1 MSKAIIMKRMSSL
14 WREDFLLTTNPLRFF
29 IFASRPHWRWA
40 LPAIVAVVLAGVLYA
55 SIPYI
60 FKLIT
65 NAAFELPQEGAYEA
79 LAWACGS
86 YILVLLGAKVI
97 WRVSG
102 FTGAQWA
109 TRERATARHAL
120 TAYVTLHSR
129 SYFSDRFA
137 GSIANKVS
145 RGANGM
151 VDMVD
156 QLLWRFSE
164 LVVFSIVSF
173 FIAFTTNALL
183 AWIFLAWLVSVVAFN
198 IYIVRK
204 RIPLAAHAQKLETGL
219 TGTTVDLLTNIS
231 TMQEYARRVFEIDR
245 LRTLISERRIAGVR
259 NWYFGERILIS
270 NNILQTI
277 FGGVMVYVALRFTL
291 QGTISPGDIVL
302 VVAIIFNI
310 EHLFQTLG
318 SELNKFA
325 ETWGEIKESLEE
337 IVEPH
342 EIMDRPGAKE
352 LKVSRGEIMLKD
364 VTFSYGDAPIFEHL
378 NLHIRAGERV
388 GLVGRSGAGKST
400 LLRLLLKHHILDSGV
415 ISIGGADISSVT
427 QESLRRAISVVPQE
441 SMLFHRSVADNI
453 SYGNP
458 EASREEIQ
466 AAAKAAQAHDFIM
479 RIPLG
484 YKALVGERG
493 VKLSGGERQ
502 RIAIAR
508 AILKNAPILFLDEA
522 TASLD
527 SESEVAIQKAL
538 RELMKGK
545 TVIAIA
551 HRLSTLREMDRILV
565 LERGKIVEEGT
576 HEELVKSGGIYAELW
591 AHQAGG
597 FIKDK

>member
-109 TRERATARHAL
+109 TRARATARHAL

>member
-1 MSKAIIMKRMSSL
+1 MSSL

-40 LPAIVAVVLAGVLYA
+40 LPALVAAVLASVFYA
-55 SIPYI
+55 SIPYV

-86 YILVLLGAKVI
+86 YILVLLAAKVI

-109 TRERATARHAL
+109 TRARATARHAL

-388 GLVGRSGAGKST
+388 GLVGKSGAGKST
-400 LLRLLLKHHILDSGV
+400 LMRLLLHHHVLDVGSVRIDGT
-415 ISIGGADISSVT
+415 DIASVT
-427 QESLRRAISVVPQE
+427 QESLRRAISVVSQE
-441 SMLFHRSVADNI
+441 PLLFHRTIAENI
-453 SYGNP
+453 SYGKTD
-458 EASREEIQ
+458 ATQKEIE
-466 AAAKAAQAHDFIM
+466 AAAKPAQAHEFIK
-479 RIPLG
+479 RLPDG

-493 VKLSGGERQ
+493 IKLSGGERQ
-502 RIAIAR
+502 RVAIAR
-508 AILKNAPILFLDEA
+508 AILKNAPILLLDEA
-522 TASLD
+522 TSALD
-527 SESEVAIQKAL
+527 SESEAAIQVAL

-551 HRLSTLREMDRILV
+551 HRLSTLREMDRIV
-565 LERGKIVEEGT
+565 VMEQGKIAEDGT
-576 HEELVKSGGIYAELW
+576 HNELVKAGGIYAELW

-597 FIKDK
+597 FIKDT